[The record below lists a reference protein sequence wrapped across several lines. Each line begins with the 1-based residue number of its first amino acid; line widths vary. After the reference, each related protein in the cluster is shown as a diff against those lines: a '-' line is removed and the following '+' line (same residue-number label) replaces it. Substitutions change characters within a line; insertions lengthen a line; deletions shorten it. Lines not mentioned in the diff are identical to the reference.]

1 MATFSYFFERG
12 DCAIMIALKRNP
24 DRLRKNYGKVEGSMV
39 TIENNCFSIPQIC
52 ESGQCFRLDAVSED
66 TYELLAGSRYLK
78 IRIRENLAEAA
89 GRDGNRKANSQGET
103 ILYCTQEEYDTFWKE
118 YFDLSVSYSDY
129 IGQIDEQDDY
139 LKSAAAF
146 GGGIRILRQ
155 DTWEMIITFIL
166 SQQNNIPR
174 IKGLIRALSE
184 RYGKKCE
191 TPEGRAYY
199 AFPCAEELSRA
210 AEEELRELKLG
221 YRSKYICQT
230 ARMVAGGE
238 IDLDALKEM
247 EYTEARTEL
256 MRLSGIGGKVADCIC
271 LFALHQMDA
280 FPVDTHIKKVL
291 ELHYPH
297 GFPFEKYRGCA
308 GVMQQ
313 YIFYYDLKYH

>member
-1 MATFSYFFERG
+1 
-12 DCAIMIALKRNP
+12 
-24 DRLRKNYGKVEGSMV
+24 MV

-52 ESGQCFRLDAVSED
+52 ESGQCFRLDAVSQD

-78 IRIRENLAEAA
+78 IKIRGNPAETA
-89 GRDGNRKANSQGET
+89 GREENANAHTHAYGET
-103 ILYCTQEEYDTFWKE
+103 ILYCTQEEYETFWKE

-129 IGQIDEQDDY
+129 IDQIDRDDDY
-139 LKSAAAF
+139 LTGAAAF
-146 GGGIRILRQ
+146 GSGIRILRQ

-174 IKGLIRALSE
+174 IKGLIRTLGE
-184 RYGKKCE
+184 RYGERRE
-191 TPEGRAYY
+191 TPDGRIYY
-199 AFPCAEELSRA
+199 TFPRAEKLSQA
-210 AEEELRELKLG
+210 TEEELRELKLG

-230 ARMVAGGE
+230 AKMIAGGE

-291 ELHYPH
+291 ESHYPD
-297 GFPFEKYRGCA
+297 GFPFERYKGCA

-313 YIFYYDLKYH
+313 YIFYYDLKCR

>member
-1 MATFSYFFERG
+1 
-12 DCAIMIALKRNP
+12 MIALKRNP

-291 ELHYPH
+291 EFHYPH

>member
-1 MATFSYFFERG
+1 
-12 DCAIMIALKRNP
+12 
-24 DRLRKNYGKVEGSMV
+24 MV

>member
-1 MATFSYFFERG
+1 
-12 DCAIMIALKRNP
+12 MIALKRNP

>member
-1 MATFSYFFERG
+1 
-12 DCAIMIALKRNP
+12 
-24 DRLRKNYGKVEGSMV
+24 MV

-103 ILYCTQEEYDTFWKE
+103 NLFCTQEEYETFWKE

-238 IDLDALKEM
+238 INLDALKEM

>member
-1 MATFSYFFERG
+1 
-12 DCAIMIALKRNP
+12 
-24 DRLRKNYGKVEGSMV
+24 MV

-78 IRIRENLAEAA
+78 IKIRGNPAEAA
-89 GRDGNRKANSQGET
+89 DREENANAHTHAFGET
-103 ILYCTQEEYDTFWKE
+103 ILYCTQEEYETFWKE

-129 IGQIDEQDDY
+129 IDQIDRDDDY
-139 LKSAAAF
+139 LTGAAAF

-155 DTWEMIITFIL
+155 DTWEMVITFIL

-174 IKGLIRALSE
+174 IKGLIRTLGE
-184 RYGKKCE
+184 RYGERRE
-191 TPEGRAYY
+191 TPDGRIYY
-199 AFPCAEELSRA
+199 TFPRAEKLSQA
-210 AEEELRELKLG
+210 TEEELRELKLG

-230 ARMVAGGE
+230 AKMIAGGE

-247 EYTEARTEL
+247 EYTGARTEL

-291 ELHYPH
+291 ESHYPD
-297 GFPFEKYRGCA
+297 GFPFERYKGCA

-313 YIFYYDLKYH
+313 YIFYYDLKCR

>member
-1 MATFSYFFERG
+1 
-12 DCAIMIALKRNP
+12 
-24 DRLRKNYGKVEGSMV
+24 MV

-78 IRIRENLAEAA
+78 IKIRGNPAETA
-89 GRDGNRKANSQGET
+89 GREENANAHTHAYGET
-103 ILYCTQEEYDTFWKE
+103 ILYCTQEEYETFWKE

-129 IGQIDEQDDY
+129 IDQIDRDDDY
-139 LKSAAAF
+139 LTGAAAF
-146 GGGIRILRQ
+146 GSGIRILRQ

-174 IKGLIRALSE
+174 IKGLIRTLGE
-184 RYGKKCE
+184 RYGERRE
-191 TPEGRAYY
+191 TPDGRIYY
-199 AFPCAEELSRA
+199 TFPRAEKLSQA
-210 AEEELRELKLG
+210 TEEELRELKLG

-230 ARMVAGGE
+230 AKMIAGGE

-291 ELHYPH
+291 ESHYPD
-297 GFPFEKYRGCA
+297 GFPFERYKGCA

-313 YIFYYDLKYH
+313 YIFYYDLKCR

>member
-1 MATFSYFFERG
+1 
-12 DCAIMIALKRNP
+12 
-24 DRLRKNYGKVEGSMV
+24 MV

-78 IRIRENLAEAA
+78 IKIRGNPAETA
-89 GRDGNRKANSQGET
+89 GREENANAHTHAYGET
-103 ILYCTQEEYDTFWKE
+103 ILYCTQEEYETFWKE

-129 IGQIDEQDDY
+129 IDQIDRDDDY
-139 LKSAAAF
+139 LTGAAAF
-146 GGGIRILRQ
+146 GSGIRILRQ

-174 IKGLIRALSE
+174 IKGLIRTLGE
-184 RYGKKCE
+184 RYGERRE
-191 TPEGRAYY
+191 TPDGRIYY
-199 AFPCAEELSRA
+199 TFPRAEKLSKA
-210 AEEELRELKLG
+210 TEEELRELKLG

-230 ARMVAGGE
+230 AKMIAGGE

-291 ELHYPH
+291 ECHYPD
-297 GFPFEKYRGCA
+297 GFPFERYKGCA

-313 YIFYYDLKYH
+313 YIFYYDLKCR